1 MTTEPIL
8 VAVPNISEG
17 QDSTLIARLARAS
30 PLLDVHPDPIHNRTV
45 ITFGGTPDDVIE
57 ASSALLE
64 RCVRTLDLRTHHGV
78 HPRNGVL
85 DVLPLVPFA
94 CTEDIA
100 RSAARRL
107 AAAASGVG
115 LPVYFYERAAEPV
128 RALPDLRRALRSVDR
143 PLPDVGPREPHPTA
157 GVVCIAVRDPLIA
170 FNVTVRAE
178 ATTIRQIANRL
189 RALPSVRALAFP
201 DQVSMNL
208 VDPARTGPRSAFHA
222 VQAAAGEL
230 GGDVGACQ
238 VVGLVPGYVLDE
250 TDGLPFAEP
259 PKSIETALSERGA

>member
-17 QDSTLIARLARAS
+17 QDATLIARLVRAR

-45 ITFGGTPDDVIE
+45 ITLGGAPDDVIE
-57 ASSALLE
+57 ASYALLE
-64 RCVRTLDLRTHHGV
+64 RCVRTLDLRTHRGV

-94 CTEDIA
+94 CTEDAA

-107 AAAASGVG
+107 ADAAAGFG

-128 RALPDLRRALRSVDR
+128 RALPDLRRALRRVDR
-143 PLPDVGPREPHPTA
+143 PLPDVGPPEPHSTA

-170 FNVTVRAE
+170 FNVAVRAE
-178 ATTIRQIANRL
+178 ATTLRQIANRL
-189 RALPSVRALAFP
+189 RALPGVRALAFP
-201 DQVSMNL
+201 EQVSMNL
-208 VDPARTGPRSAFHA
+208 VDPARTGPRTTFRA
-222 VQAAAGEL
+222 VKAAASEL
-230 GGDVGACQ
+230 GGDVGACE

-250 TDGLPFAEP
+250 LDGLPFAEP
-259 PKSIETALSERGA
+259 PRSIEEALSERDA